1 MVQGRPD
8 FSVGVKLQRI
18 WGLREGSVF
27 AIEGLAATV
36 MIGAATAAWLPGMIA
51 SELVMVAA
59 VVLLF
64 SHLGNPWAAWRAVA
78 NIRRSWISRGT
89 AMIGAFCALGGAAII
104 VAFWLPLPAPLPAII
119 LVLQLLTATFI
130 LFYPGFAMAASA
142 GIPFWNTGLL
152 PVLSCL
158 GGLSSGGAALIA
170 LTPFATLTPFAPDVA
185 IRIELGLLGGI
196 AVCILALLSAAFR
209 MGQAARLSGHR
220 LIKVEIVWF
229 WGLAVGAGLLIP
241 AAIYGIMSTGA
252 EVGILLPIVAVVLRL
267 LGDISLRYAILKVG
281 AYEALL

>member
-51 SELVMVAA
+51 AELVMITA

-89 AMIGAFCALGGAAII
+89 AMIGAFCGLGGAAII
-104 VAFWLPLPAPLPAII
+104 VALWLPLPSPLPETL
-119 LVLQLLTATFI
+119 LVLQLVTAVFI

-158 GGLSSGGAALIA
+158 GGLSTGGAVLIALAPIAA
-170 LTPFATLTPFAPDVA
+170 LTPFAPEAA
-185 IRIELGLLGGI
+185 IQIELGLIGGI
-196 AVCILALLSAAFR
+196 AVCLLALVSAAFR
-209 MGQAARLSGHR
+209 MGQAARFSAGR
-220 LIKVEIVWF
+220 LMTIETIWF
-229 WGLAVGAGLLIP
+229 WLLAVGTGLLAP
-241 AAIYGIMSTGA
+241 AAIYGIMLTGA
-252 EVGILLPIVAVVLRL
+252 DVGILLPIVAAILRP
-267 LGDISLRYAILKVG
+267 LGDIALRFAILKVG